1 MGPAG
6 PAGPQGPAGKPGL
19 QGPAGKPGLTGQTG
33 PAGTPGPQGPPGLAD
48 GKTLSSITSSISGL
62 QTTLSKEITDRVS
75 VVMDLET
82 RIKAWFSDMIL
93 DIIWKALTTQG
104 RK

>member
-33 PAGTPGPQGPPGLAD
+33 PAGTPGPQGPPGVVDSTTLA
-48 GKTLSSITSSISGL
+48 GINSSISGL
-62 QTTLSKEITDRVS
+62 QTSLSKEITGRVNAII
-75 VVMDLET
+75 DIET
-82 RIKAWFSDMIL
+82 RLKAWISDMIL
-93 DIIWKALTTQG
+93 ELLLKKLMEG
-104 RK
+104 R